1 MFIILVLQEQKQ
13 AQGPKKALFV
23 HSDLNMSVF
32 NTFCGKFSFDIMV
45 VVCTNYVVK
54 KMKTRCSSVKIW
66 IVAALVLFVCCSK
79 SQKQEHYGVSIS
91 APSVAEASC
100 ESFSAQELA
109 LLGLSNGWT
118 FDLLG
123 KACQN
128 DSSSCNFAFSPLLL
142 IDELHACE
150 SERAYVEALFAF
162 CDLEDTCF
170 EAVRASFGAIKQHLG
185 ETDSS
190 LAVNSRHEG
199 LKKESFVICQ
209 SARTGLM
216 REDALKT
223 VRHSFSTCRGN
234 KRFCDFFNLSGSF
247 RAFESED
254 EFAIDIPVGN
264 GSCSLLLI
272 KPSDERAREYVA
284 TFSEKRYA
292 EVIKG
297 LEERKLS
304 VSFPD
309 FEGFVSQKPLYFPQI
324 QTADSLA
331 LSPYATISCQFSLFK
346 PTEAVLQS
354 LGKSLQDKI
363 LNSESGETATFDTPF
378 LFFVR
383 EISSGAILLAGMYF
397 E

>member
-1 MFIILVLQEQKQ
+1 MFIILLLQEQKQ

-66 IVAALVLFVCCSK
+66 IVAAVVLFVCCSK

-123 KACQN
+123 KVCQN

-162 CDLEDTCF
+162 CDLKDTCF
-170 EAVRASFGAIKQHLG
+170 EAVRASFNAIKQRLG

-199 LKKESFVICQ
+199 VKKGGFVICQ
-209 SARTGLM
+209 SARTSLM

-223 VRHSFSTCRGN
+223 IRHSFSTCRGN

-324 QTADSLA
+324 QTVDSLA